1 MYAPS
6 CVLNTTRLGAC
17 KCCNVKKLYTL
28 SGSHGQFLRFHQSF
42 LLMYYIHDKW
52 NGMKCHLSSRRI
64 LASKLNCIQ
73 LCSFAGH
80 CFNLR
85 ISLAKLRLKKMN
97 CRSTDRY
104 KKKNETSTN
113 VSSRSCLLSF
123 PFFPLQIQTFCQ
135 QFKYT
140 NRMKIQTEL

>member
-1 MYAPS
+1 
-6 CVLNTTRLGAC
+6 
-17 KCCNVKKLYTL
+17 
-28 SGSHGQFLRFHQSF
+28 
-42 LLMYYIHDKW
+42 
-52 NGMKCHLSSRRI
+52 MKCHLSSRRI

-104 KKKNETSTN
+104 IKKIVTYTN
-113 VSSRSCLLSF
+113 VSSRFCLLSF
-123 PFFPLQIQTFCQ
+123 PFFLYKYNLFANS
-135 QFKYT
+135 FKIYKQNENT
-140 NRMKIQTEL
+140 NRIVKAISYLKLSFSSVKGIIRKLQASGEKLFGFDLKKNLHKSLGSL

>member
-73 LCSFAGH
+73 LCPFAGH

-104 KKKNETSTN
+104 KKKNVTSTN

-123 PFFPLQIQTFCQ
+123 PFFPLQIQPFCQ

>member
-104 KKKNETSTN
+104 KKKCNIYKCFFQVLPIV
-113 VSSRSCLLSF
+113 VS
-123 PFFPLQIQTFCQ
+123 FFPLQIQPFCQ

>member
-1 MYAPS
+1 
-6 CVLNTTRLGAC
+6 
-17 KCCNVKKLYTL
+17 
-28 SGSHGQFLRFHQSF
+28 
-42 LLMYYIHDKW
+42 
-52 NGMKCHLSSRRI
+52 MKCHLSSRRI

-104 KKKNETSTN
+104 KKKKKNVTYTN
-113 VSSRSCLLSF
+113 VSSRFCLLSF
-123 PFFPLQIQTFCQ
+123 PFFLYKYNLLANSLNIQ
-135 QFKYT
+135 K
-140 NRMKIQTEL
+140 E

>member
-1 MYAPS
+1 
-6 CVLNTTRLGAC
+6 
-17 KCCNVKKLYTL
+17 
-28 SGSHGQFLRFHQSF
+28 
-42 LLMYYIHDKW
+42 
-52 NGMKCHLSSRRI
+52 MKCHLSSRRI

-73 LCSFAGH
+73 LCPFAGH

-104 KKKNETSTN
+104 KKKNVTSTN

-123 PFFPLQIQTFCQ
+123 PFFPLQIQPFCQ

>member
-6 CVLNTTRLGAC
+6 CVLNTTRLRAC

-104 KKKNETSTN
+104 KKKNVTSTN

-123 PFFPLQIQTFCQ
+123 PFFPLQIQPFCQ